1 MGRRE
6 KLVDRFLRLP
16 KDFTFDE
23 VVTLQGYFNYHID
36 NKGSTSGSRVA
47 FVNGQ
52 TGDSINLHRPHP
64 GAIMKEWMMKQL
76 YLHLK
81 LNGLI

>member
-23 VVTLQGYFNYHID
+23 VVTLLGYFNYHID
-36 NKGSTSGSRVA
+36 NKGSTL
-47 FVNGQ
+47 
-52 TGDSINLHRPHP
+52 SIC
-64 GAIMKEWMMKQL
+64 I
-76 YLHLK
+76 
-81 LNGLI
+81 GLILEL